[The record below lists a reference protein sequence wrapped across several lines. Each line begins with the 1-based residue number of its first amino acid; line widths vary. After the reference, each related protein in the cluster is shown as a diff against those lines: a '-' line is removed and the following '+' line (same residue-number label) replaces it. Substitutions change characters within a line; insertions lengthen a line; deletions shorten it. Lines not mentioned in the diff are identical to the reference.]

1 MKWRR
6 AIVLAASVVSSAPA
20 ALAAPPPSVRMV
32 GEETACPTPAQVVTV
47 LRRLLP
53 RTKVTA
59 ESGPA
64 APADA
69 AIKDEGSQYRV
80 SIAGQEREFVDNARQ
95 CAERARHAAVF
106 VALVLDPPMIPEPSD
121 APPAPPAPPAAA
133 PPSLPPAERAATPSR
148 APPTFTALD
157 LSLGA
162 ILQVA
167 PSAGERRTTVAS
179 GVMAWVRAKRGFHLA
194 LGAGVLRG
202 AFEFDGVVADAWW
215 VPIHLAAGMGF
226 ESDRW
231 ELGAELGPSV
241 GILSVLARDLPQA
254 QNQIRLEWGVRAAGF
269 SRLWFS
275 KNIALHLSGEALVR
289 PSRYALLIDPE
300 GQVGLT
306 PVLWLGGSAGLSFK
320 LE

>member
-1 MKWRR
+1 
-6 AIVLAASVVSSAPA
+6 
-20 ALAAPPPSVRMV
+20 MV
-32 GEETACPTPAQVVTV
+32 GEETACPTPAQIVTV

-80 SIAGQEREFVDNARQ
+80 SIAGQEREFVDHARQ

-106 VALVLDPPMIPEPSD
+106 VALVLDPPMIPEPYD
-121 APPAPPAPPAAA
+121 APPAPPVAA
-133 PPSLPPAERAATPSR
+133 PPSLPPAERTAPPPR
-148 APPTFTALD
+148 APATLPALD
-157 LSLGA
+157 LTLGGV
-162 ILQVA
+162 LQVA
-167 PSAGERRTTVAS
+167 PSAGERRATVAT
-179 GVMAWVRAKRGFHLA
+179 GAMAWVRAKRGLHLA

-215 VPIHLAAGMGF
+215 VPIHMAAGMSF

-231 ELGAELGPSV
+231 EGGAELGPSV
-241 GILSVLARDLPQA
+241 GILSVLARDLAQA
-254 QNQIRLEWGVRAAGF
+254 QNQLRLEWGARGAAF
-269 SRLWFS
+269 SRFWLS
-275 KNIALHLSGEALVR
+275 KNIALYLSAEALVR
-289 PSRYALLIDPE
+289 PSRYTLLIDPE

>member
-6 AIVLAASVVSSAPA
+6 AIVLAASAVSSASA

-69 AIKDEGSQYRV
+69 AIKDEGSHYRV

-121 APPAPPAPPAAA
+121 APPAPPAAA
-133 PPSLPPAERAATPSR
+133 PPSLPPAERAATPSP
-148 APPTFTALD
+148 APATFTALD
-157 LSLGA
+157 LTLGA
-162 ILQVA
+162 ALQVA
-167 PSAGERRTTVAS
+167 PSAGERRTTVAT
-179 GVMAWVRAKRGFHLA
+179 GVMAWARAKRGLHVA

-202 AFEFDGVVADAWW
+202 AFEFHGVVADAWW
-215 VPIHLAAGMGF
+215 IPIHLAVGMGF

-231 ELGAELGPSV
+231 EIGAELGPSV
-241 GILSVLARDLPQA
+241 NFLSVLARDLAQA
-254 QNQIRLEWGVRAAGF
+254 QNQIRLEWGARAAGF
-269 SRLWFS
+269 SRFWFS
-275 KNIALHLSGEALVR
+275 KNIALYLSGEALVR

-306 PVLWLGGSAGLSFK
+306 PVLWWGGSAGLSFK